1 MSVQAENGKKW
12 IQASVAVVSMIVAY
26 VMMAFFAQIGE
37 WFELESKVSSYN
49 AIAQVLG
56 GILGLGTFIYIMKND
71 KTSSFLNEVY
81 GEVLKVVWP
90 GKEDTNKQTIVIM
103 IGVTIVGFILGFFDV
118 SATWALSL
126 VTK

>member
-1 MSVQAENGKKW
+1 MSVTTENGKKW
-12 IQASVAVVSMIVAY
+12 IQASVAVTCMIVAY
-26 VMMAFFAQIGE
+26 IMMSFFAQLGE
-37 WFELESKVSSYN
+37 WFELESKISNFN

-56 GILGLGTFIYIMKND
+56 GLIGLGTFIYIMKND
-71 KTSSFLNEVY
+71 KTSSFLYEVY
-81 GEVLKVVWP
+81 SEVLKVVWP

-126 VTK
+126 ITK

>member
-1 MSVQAENGKKW
+1 MSVQTENGKKW
-12 IQASVAVVSMIVAY
+12 IQASVAVTCMIVAY
-26 VMMAFFAQIGE
+26 VMMSFFAQLGE
-37 WFELESKVSSYN
+37 WFELESKISNFN

-56 GILGLGTFIYIMKND
+56 GIIGLGTFIYIMKND

-81 GEVLKVVWP
+81 SEILKVVWP

-103 IGVTIVGFILGFFDV
+103 IGVTIIGFILGFFDV

>member
-1 MSVQAENGKKW
+1 MSLSTDNGKKW
-12 IQASVAVVSMIVAY
+12 IQASVAILAMVTAY
-26 VMMAFFAQIGE
+26 VMMSFFAQIGE
-37 WFELESKVSSYN
+37 WFELESKISNYS

-56 GILGLGTFIYIMKND
+56 GILGLSTFIYIMKND
-71 KTSSFLNEVY
+71 KTSTFLNEVY
-81 GEVLKVVWP
+81 SEVLKVVWP

-103 IGVTIVGFILGFFDV
+103 IAVTIVGFILGFFDF